1 MEQGNEMD
9 VVMRKLFWA
18 IEEIHKLREDMD
30 EVKEKLEKE
39 MKYTD
44 SLGER
49 IAKNFRVYEAM
60 ENDVGDMQELVNED
74 KDKAYREIMNYL
86 FNASKGL
93 NKLGEQYY
101 NIINNI

>member
-1 MEQGNEMD
+1 MD
-9 VVMRKLFWA
+9 IVMRKFFWA
-18 IEEIHKLREDMD
+18 IEEIHKLREDVD

-44 SLGER
+44 GLGER

-93 NKLGEQYY
+93 NKLREQYY